1 MYKLVVFDIDGTLAV
16 RWNEIPETTLET
28 IRRLKER
35 GIHCLMATGRG
46 SVAVE
51 EMVRL
56 TGIEDYVALNGQYI
70 FYGGRVTYKY
80 VYPKEVTKRIAE
92 ICREVGCYYGFI
104 NERGYYI
111 PDLDEL
117 RGKHGSPILTS
128 VKTIDDLGEDEEVN
142 QIVVFCEKEKY
153 SYFDELKKDYIMTS
167 WHTGG
172 FDMHINT
179 RSKAEGVREI
189 AEDLGIGRD
198 EILCFGDGENDIE
211 LLEYAGMG
219 VAMGSA
225 GEKVKKAADLVTEA
239 AEENGIYNICR
250 KLGMI

>member
-1 MYKLVVFDIDGTLAV
+1 MYRLVVFDIDGTLAV
-16 RWNEIPETTLET
+16 RWNEIPESTLET

-35 GIHCLMATGRG
+35 GVHCLMATGRG

-51 EMVRL
+51 EMARL
-56 TGIEDYVALNGQYI
+56 TGIEDYVALNGQYV
-70 FYGGRVTYKY
+70 FYGGRATYKY
-80 VYPKEVTKRIAE
+80 IYPKEITKRVAE
-92 ICREVGCYYGFI
+92 ICRETGCHYGFI

-111 PDLDEL
+111 PDLAEL

-128 VKTIDDLGEDEEVN
+128 VKIIDDLGEHEEVN

-153 SYFDELKKDYIMTS
+153 TYFDELKKDYIMTS

-172 FDMHINT
+172 FDMHINI

-239 AEENGIYNICR
+239 AEEDGIYNACKR
-250 KLGMI
+250 LGVI